1 MILVDTNVFVALGN
15 AADDHHRA
23 ARELLETVPGPL
35 VVAPTV
41 IAEVC
46 HLIGS
51 RDRGGAVAEA
61 KFLRGF
67 QTGQLDLADLTVTD
81 IGRMAALV
89 EQYADLGLG
98 GTDASIV
105 AIAER
110 LGIDQVATFD
120 RRHFTVVRP
129 VHVEAF
135 TLLPH

>member
-23 ARELLETVPGPL
+23 ARELLETVLGPL

-67 QTGQLDLADLTVTD
+67 QTG
-81 IGRMAALV
+81 
-89 EQYADLGLG
+89 
-98 GTDASIV
+98 
-105 AIAER
+105 
-110 LGIDQVATFD
+110 
-120 RRHFTVVRP
+120 
-129 VHVEAF
+129 
-135 TLLPH
+135 